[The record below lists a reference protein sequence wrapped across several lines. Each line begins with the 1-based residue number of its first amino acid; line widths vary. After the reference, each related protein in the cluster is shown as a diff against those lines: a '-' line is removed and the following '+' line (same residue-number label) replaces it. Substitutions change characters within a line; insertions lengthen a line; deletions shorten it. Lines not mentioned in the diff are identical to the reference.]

1 MTRMVAEERGLI
13 GTYKALGY
21 SKKVIAFKYIAY
33 ALIASVTGGIAGC
46 IIGLKLFPLVIYNSW
61 NIIYQLPPIVYDSH
75 ILLSI
80 IAITT
85 MVLVTVIAALFSCY
99 SELEEVPSELMRP
112 KAPKSGKKILLEHIT
127 FIWKHHNSD
136 PLNSSYH

>member
-1 MTRMVAEERGLI
+1 M
-13 GTYKALGY
+13 
-21 SKKVIAFKYIAY
+21 IAFKYIAY

-80 IAITT
+80 IAITS
-85 MVLVTVIAALFSCY
+85 MVLVTVIAALFHATVS
-99 SELEEVPSELMRP
+99 
-112 KAPKSGKKILLEHIT
+112 
-127 FIWKHHNSD
+127 
-136 PLNSSYH
+136 